1 MTWLRKLAICV
12 ACLVAGHFFPALAE
26 ERVLLIA
33 SEYSHADPSL
43 RLANPVVDAKRI
55 EMAFRKAGQTDV
67 QLIAEP
73 ELAALNVAVEA
84 FIARLG
90 RDDVAIVY
98 YAGHAVQYRGENY
111 LLAAD
116 GTSFVSFN
124 SLVKRISD
132 RAKAALFLVDACR
145 NNPFAESGTKGR
157 SVTLAR
163 VGAAATRDL
172 QTVDVEALAAEKGLA
187 QLADLRGLSTIVF
200 FSTEPGNVA
209 LDGPRGAGSPF
220 AIALA
225 KEVRRRQSL
234 DALLKRTAIEVNRQT
249 QGRQSPWRQGD
260 IPFDVFIAG
269 MKAMA
274 IP

>member
-1 MTWLRKLAICV
+1 MNLVREMAMGV
-12 ACLVAGHFFPALAE
+12 ACFLAGHAAPALAE

-33 SEYSHADPSL
+33 SDYVQADPAL
-43 RLANPVVDAKRI
+43 YLANPTADTRRI
-55 EMAFRKAGQTDV
+55 EAALRKAGQTDV
-67 QLIAEP
+67 KLIAEP
-73 ELAALNVAVEA
+73 DLATLNRAVDSFVAK
-84 FIARLG
+84 LS

-98 YAGHAVQYRGENY
+98 YAGHAIQYRGENY

-116 GTSFVSFN
+116 GISFVSFN

-132 RAKAALFLVDACR
+132 GARAAVFVVDACR
-145 NNPFAESGTKGR
+145 NNPFKTGEKGR
-157 SVTLAR
+157 SVTLSAI
-163 VGAAATRDL
+163 GSSATRDL
-172 QTVDVEALAAEKGLA
+172 QTVDVATLSAEKGLA
-187 QLADLRGLSTIVF
+187 QLADLRGLSTVVF

-209 LDGPRGAGSPF
+209 LDGDEGAGSPF
-220 AIALA
+220 AVAFA
-225 KEVRRRQSL
+225 KEVRKRQSL
-234 DALLKRTAIEVNRQT
+234 DALLKRTAIEVNRKT

>member
-1 MTWLRKLAICV
+1 MRAFAIGV
-12 ACLVAGHFFPALAE
+12 AFLVAGHTASAAAAE
-26 ERVLLIA
+26 RILLIA
-33 SEYSHADPSL
+33 SDYVQADPGL
-43 RLANPVVDAKRI
+43 RLANPVSDARKI
-55 EMAFRKAGQTDV
+55 ESAFRKAGQDQV
-67 QLIAEP
+67 QMIAEP
-73 ELAALNVAVEA
+73 DLATLNRAVEA
-84 FIARLG
+84 FISSLT

-98 YAGHAVQYRGENY
+98 YAGHAIQYRGGNY

-116 GTSFVSFN
+116 GIAFVSFN
-124 SLVKRISD
+124 SLVKRVSD

-145 NNPFAESGTKGR
+145 NNPFAQSSGGR
-157 SVTLAR
+157 SVTLSDT
-163 VGAAATRDL
+163 TREL
-172 QTVDVEALAAEKGLA
+172 QTVDVAALSAEKGLA

-209 LDGPRGAGSPF
+209 LDGTKGEGSPF

-225 KEVRRRQSL
+225 KEVRKRQSL
-234 DALLKRTAIEVNRQT
+234 DVLLKRTAIEVNRQT
-249 QGRQSPWRQGD
+249 EGRQSPWRQGD